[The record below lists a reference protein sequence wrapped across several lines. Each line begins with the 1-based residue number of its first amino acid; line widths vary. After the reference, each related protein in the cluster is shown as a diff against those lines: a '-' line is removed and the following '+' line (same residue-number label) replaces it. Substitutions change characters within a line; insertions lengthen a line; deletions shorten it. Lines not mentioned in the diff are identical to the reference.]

1 MEPIKIEDPKL
12 AAKVDRIVA
21 QLKEYYPDGKVI
33 RITNDHKKLSE
44 RIGKAYKEIG
54 YPSRD
59 AFFAA
64 YGFEANKAGHP
75 FTTDA
80 KEVFVELHRR
90 YDGKAL
96 CASPSQLIEEN
107 PDLKGKLKTLQ
118 NNSQRDFGDVFK
130 NVLIGEGL
138 LAGEKREAARKFTRA
153 EMDEALEELAGRIK
167 EDGIFT
173 KTMASLQKAY
183 PDYSDALTFLG
194 RVSSDWYGLT
204 PRKVLQ
210 ERGILVQS
218 GALGV
223 NQDEIL
229 SWLKETYSSL
239 PNDEKPASIDELIAA
254 NPDKSAELKEAQR
267 KWKANHEETFL
278 SCLKQNGVIKM
289 SEAALRNRLKETA
302 PFCLRN
308 AKLKEL
314 VSLWKK
320 VGGPKNLTREN
331 EEDLVLPERVAAIDV
346 DLAVEIRR
354 SYFHAIVHKNE
365 LEQHAVKVGTPLS
378 CSASDPFIAFEAPDG
393 YRLINRRVGKRR
405 WSDSD
410 PSPFDEYADYKESA
424 WKDSPVAGL
433 VGAWIESTSQDYYG
447 CVLVCIRFDYPH
459 KLTTQTMINLLYKN
473 GVLTDDDMLGGDD
486 WRTREYE
493 KLSFEGAALAEDSA
507 SDSASGSAPEPEP
520 ESEPESEVEP
530 ASESGP
536 EPELEPEPEPDSE
549 SEIEPDSESDGP
561 TREDKLSLA
570 RLAVTAAQLVGVATF
585 PQEFLDKLERAE
597 QGDMSI
603 DPDELLKEIND
614 MTPDEHSVDAASL
627 TFDEGRVARGKHFD
641 VAIPDGWHVVENYER
656 DGLFGQKRPF
666 VAVPEHVSNDD
677 IELSNRIIYVDSG
690 DRAVKLGQTSS
701 FMTAPLRWAMFCQA
715 HYVEMANQM
724 TNPTS
729 PFAAFAQKTMWDCEV
744 DAQNTKCFILQY
756 NSGTGIN
763 GLEFNIRPY
772 SLDHSDYLRVCL
784 SMDENIDIDAV
795 REVVRRIAAT
805 VELDKPFES
814 DAERDLK
821 AAFGKKL
828 TKDEFT
834 DLASRIASPIP
845 NFFQELFTAGQ
856 NRYVFQLNG
865 EEVDARDATIA
876 GARMLAEYG
885 EKFVP
890 YYGKLLDI
898 YAANDCFGETKA
910 TGHEAYDL
918 LKTVF
923 EGAFPSA
930 ALFADDE
937 AKIVTEEGILDDTPE
952 KTALRDRLESLLPEG
967 KVDEDEKGETAAASV
982 EEEEQFEKP
991 NEPEVAPLHLEDV
1004 LSADLLQELKR
1015 LEENINEVSADEL
1028 IALDERIVPE
1038 ILQSRQSRIDTLTA
1052 GATDSSSD
1060 LEVIRK
1066 EAGRYN
1072 VVFFELV
1079 SRLKISLW
1087 EMISQSKLD
1096 DAQELLDEMNEVL
1109 ELVSDC
1115 IEISDSRI
1123 GALQDVTLPEGLPEL
1138 KRQLDQIDC
1147 GLVEVSQKQERAIEL
1162 KSEQDKIPELERR
1175 VKELSD
1181 EINKASLFSFG
1192 KKRKKEEL
1200 AQCQAQLDEC
1210 RSQAALCKTANAEYA
1225 EASLDLTRMIRD

>member
-229 SWLKETYSSL
+229 SWLKEAYSSL

-410 PSPFDEYADYKESA
+410 PSPFDEYADCKESA

-447 CVLVCIRFDYPH
+447 CVLVCVRFDYPH

-493 KLSFEGAALAEDSA
+493 KLSFEGAALAEDSGG
-507 SDSASGSAPEPEP
+507 DSAAGSAPEPEP
-520 ESEPESEVEP
+520 ESGPDSESEPESEVEP

-536 EPELEPEPEPDSE
+536 EPELEPEPEPESEPDSE
-549 SEIEPDSESDGP
+549 SEIESESESNGP

-795 REVVRRIAAT
+795 REVVKRIAAT

-885 EKFVP
+885 EKIAP
-890 YYGKLLDI
+890 YYDKLLDL
-898 YAANDCFGETKA
+898 YTANDSFGETKA
-910 TGHEAYDL
+910 ADHEAYEL
-918 LKTVF
+918 LHSLFYKVF
-923 EGAFPSA
+923 PGIGLFSGGEKRWVLESGVLNAPAKKESRERLE
-930 ALFADDE
+930 ALFPKGE
-937 AKIVTEEGILDDTPE
+937 AKL
-952 KTALRDRLESLLPEG
+952 LR
-967 KVDEDEKGETAAASV
+967 
-982 EEEEQFEKP
+982 
-991 NEPEVAPLHLEDV
+991 LEDV
-1004 LSADLLQELKR
+1004 VPRGYIDDIKKWGKDFIPNDGVARELVDRGK
-1015 LEENINEVSADEL
+1015 ECV
-1028 IALDERIVPE
+1028 VPS
-1038 ILQSRQSRIDTLTA
+1038 ILRSRQEQIDALI
-1052 GATDSSSD
+1052 GMSSD
-1060 LEVIRK
+1060 SASTLEAIRE

-1072 VVFFELV
+1072 AILFELA
-1079 SRLKISLW
+1079 SRYKTILERMIPKEALDGSKRFLVEINDILELMSDSIETNNQSIGTLRGVALPAGISEFKQQLR
-1087 EMISQSKLD
+1087 QLD
-1096 DAQELLDEMNEVL
+1096 DAVARLAAKNEKEQEIDALEAKIQELEN
-1109 ELVSDC
+1109 
-1115 IEISDSRI
+1115 
-1123 GALQDVTLPEGLPEL
+1123 A
-1138 KRQLDQIDC
+1138 
-1147 GLVEVSQKQERAIEL
+1147 RA
-1162 KSEQDKIPELERR
+1162 KIPGLEQQA
-1175 VKELSD
+1175 KMLSS
-1181 EINKASLFSFG
+1181 EIDKMSFFSFS
-1192 KKRKKEEL
+1192 KKKARKAEL
-1200 AQCQAQLDEC
+1200 AQCQAQLESC
-1210 RSQAALCKTANAEYA
+1210 RSQAALIDSVRAEHEEAKA
-1225 EASLDLTRMIRD
+1225 EFAKLRQA

>member
-12 AAKVDRIVA
+12 AAKVDRIIE
-21 QLKEYYPDGKVI
+21 QLKEYYPDGKVV
-33 RITNDHKKLSE
+33 RIGSDHKKLSE
-44 RIGKAYKEIG
+44 RIGKVYKEIG
-54 YPSRD
+54 YQSRD
-59 AFFAA
+59 DFFTA
-64 YGFEANKAGHP
+64 YGFEVVMMKRGHP

-80 KEVFVELHRR
+80 KEVLAELHRR

-96 CASPSQLIEEN
+96 CTTTKELIEEN

-118 NNSQRDFGDVFK
+118 NNSVKDFGDGFK
-130 NVLIGEGL
+130 NILVGEGL
-138 LAGEKREAARKFTRA
+138 LAVKERVAAREFTRE
-153 EMDEALEELAGRIK
+153 EMDEALKDLEGKVKASENQPTTIAELK
-167 EDGIFT
+167 
-173 KTMASLQKAY
+173 KAY
-183 PDYSDALTFLG
+183 PDYARAIAFLPK
-194 RVSSDWYGLT
+194 VCDEWYGAA
-204 PRKVLQ
+204 PSHVLRQ
-210 ERGILVQS
+210 RGILVHS
-218 GALGV
+218 YDAEKLI
-223 NQDEIL
+223 E
-229 SWLKETYSSL
+229 WLKESYSSRSD
-239 PNDEKPASIDELIAA
+239 NDKPASVEDIISANADRRTEL
-254 NPDKSAELKEAQR
+254 KSAQR
-267 KWKANHEETFL
+267 TWKSNHDDTFFE
-278 SCLKQNGVIKM
+278 CLKKNGVIRM
-289 SEAALRNRLKETA
+289 SDFDLREKIKETA
-302 PFCLRN
+302 PLCVRN
-308 AKLKEL
+308 AALDEL
-314 VSLWKK
+314 ISLWKR
-320 VGGPKNLTREN
+320 VGGPKA
-331 EEDLVLPERVAAIDV
+331 LVRAKEGHLALPERVLAIDV
-346 DLAVEIRR
+346 DCGVEIRR
-354 SYFHAIVHKNE
+354 SFFHAVANE
-365 LEQHAVKVGTPLS
+365 NDISLHEVKAGMPLS
-378 CSASDPFIAFEAPDG
+378 CAASYPYMNFETLDGCLLSNRSPSHAFHPV
-393 YRLINRRVGKRR
+393 L
-405 WSDSD
+405 
-410 PSPFDEYADYKESA
+410 FDEYDDYAEGVHEGSSFAD
-424 WKDSPVAGL
+424 L
-433 VGAWIESTSQDYYG
+433 VGARIENISHEAG
-447 CVLVCIRFDYPH
+447 GRVLICIRFDYPH

-473 GVLTDDDMLGGDD
+473 GVLTDDDMLGGGD
-486 WRTREYE
+486 WRKREYE
-493 KLSFEGAALAEDSA
+493 KLSFEGDAPAGDPEGDSEF
-507 SDSASGSAPEPEP
+507 GSVPELESETEPKSESEIEPAPEPEP
-520 ESEPESEVEP
+520 EIDLDSEPESN
-530 ASESGP
+530 
-536 EPELEPEPEPDSE
+536 
-549 SEIEPDSESDGP
+549 GP

-603 DPDELLKEIND
+603 DPDELLKAIND

-690 DRAVKLGQTSS
+690 DRAAKLGQTSA

-724 TNPTS
+724 TDPTS
-729 PFAAFAQKTMWDCEV
+729 PFAAFAQKAMWDCEV
-744 DAQNTKCFILQY
+744 DAQNTKCFIVQY

-784 SMDENIDIDAV
+784 SMDENIDIDAI
-795 REVVRRIAAT
+795 REVVKHIAAT

-814 DAERDLK
+814 DAERGLK
-821 AAFGKKL
+821 AAFGEKL

-845 NFFQELFTAGQ
+845 NFFQKLFTAGQ
-856 NRYVFQLNG
+856 NRYVFQLND

-898 YAANDCFGETKA
+898 YAANDCFGETEA

-918 LKTVF
+918 LKDIF
-923 EGAFPSA
+923 EGAFPSVV
-930 ALFADDE
+930 LFADDE
-937 AKIVTEEGILDDTPE
+937 AKIVIEEGILGDTPE
-952 KTALRDRLESLLPEG
+952 KTALRERLESLLPEG
-967 KVDEDEKGETAAASV
+967 KVDEDEKGETAAPSI
-982 EEEEQFEKP
+982 EEGEQLEEP
-991 NEPEVAPLHLEDV
+991 NEPKASPLRLEDV
-1004 LSADLLQELKR
+1004 LSADLLEELKR
-1015 LEENINEVSADEL
+1015 LEENIYGVSADEF

-1038 ILQSRQSRIDTLTA
+1038 ILQSRQRRIDTLTA

-1079 SRLKISLW
+1079 SRLKISLR
-1087 EMISQSKLD
+1087 EMISQSKFD

-1210 RSQAALCKTANAEYA
+1210 RSQAALYKTANAEYA

>member
-12 AAKVDRIVA
+12 AAKVDRIIE
-21 QLKEYYPDGKVI
+21 QLKEYYPDGKVV
-33 RITNDHKKLSE
+33 RIGGDHKKLSE
-44 RIGKAYKEIG
+44 RIGQVYKEIG

-59 AFFAA
+59 DFFTA
-64 YGFEANKAGHP
+64 YGFEVVTMKRGHP

-80 KEVFVELHRR
+80 KEVFAELHRR

-167 EDGIFT
+167 EDGIFA

-204 PRKVLQ
+204 SRKVLQ

-218 GALGV
+218 GTLGV

-302 PFCLRN
+302 PFCVRN
-308 AKLKEL
+308 ANLKEL

-320 VGGPKNLTREN
+320 VGGPKNPTREN
-331 EEDLVLPERVAAIDV
+331 EEDLVLPERVVSIDV

-354 SYFHAIVHKNE
+354 SFFHAIVHKSE

-410 PSPFDEYADYKESA
+410 PSPFDEYADYRESA

-447 CVLVCIRFDYPH
+447 CVLVCVRFDYPH

-493 KLSFEGAALAEDSA
+493 KLSFEGAALAEDSGG
-507 SDSASGSAPEPEP
+507 DSAIGSA
-520 ESEPESEVEP
+520 
-530 ASESGP
+530 
-536 EPELEPEPEPDSE
+536 PEPDSE
-549 SEIEPDSESDGP
+549 SESEPEPEPEPEPATEPDSESDGP

-656 DGLFGQKRPF
+656 DGLFGKKRPF
-666 VAVPEHVSNDD
+666 VAVPDHVSNDD

-756 NSGTGIN
+756 SSGTGIN

-795 REVVRRIAAT
+795 REVVKRIAAT

-814 DAERDLK
+814 DAERGLK
-821 AAFGKKL
+821 AAFGEKL

-910 TGHEAYDL
+910 TGHEAYDV
-918 LKTVF
+918 LKNIF
-923 EGAFPSA
+923 EGAFPSV

-952 KTALRDRLESLLPEG
+952 KTALRERLESLLPEG
-967 KVDEDEKGETAAASV
+967 KANEDEKGETAAASV
-982 EEEEQFEKP
+982 EEEEQLEKP

-1004 LSADLLQELKR
+1004 LSANLLQELKR

-1079 SRLKISLW
+1079 SRLKISLR

-1200 AQCQAQLDEC
+1200 ARCQAQLDEC

>member
-12 AAKVDRIVA
+12 AAKVDRIIE
-21 QLKEYYPDGKVI
+21 QLKEYYPDGKVV
-33 RITNDHKKLSE
+33 RIGSDHKKLSE
-44 RIGKAYKEIG
+44 RIGKVYKEIG
-54 YPSRD
+54 YQSRD
-59 AFFAA
+59 DFFTA
-64 YGFEANKAGHP
+64 YGFEVVRRKPGHP

-80 KEVFVELHRR
+80 KEVLAELHRR

-96 CASPSQLIEEN
+96 CATTKELIEEN

-118 NNSQRDFGDVFK
+118 NNSVKDFGDGFK
-130 NVLIGEGL
+130 NILVGEGL
-138 LAGEKREAARKFTRA
+138 LAVKERVAAREFTRE
-153 EMDEALEELAGRIK
+153 EMDEALKDLEGKVKASENQPTTIAELK
-167 EDGIFT
+167 
-173 KTMASLQKAY
+173 KAY
-183 PDYSDALTFLG
+183 PDYARAIAFLPK
-194 RVSSDWYGLT
+194 VCDEWYGAA
-204 PRKVLQ
+204 PSHVLRQ
-210 ERGILVQS
+210 RGILVHS
-218 GALGV
+218 YDAEKLI
-223 NQDEIL
+223 E
-229 SWLKETYSSL
+229 WLKESYSSR
-239 PNDEKPASIDELIAA
+239 PDNDKPASVEDIISA
-254 NPDKSAELKEAQR
+254 NADRRAELKSAQR
-267 KWKANHEETFL
+267 TWKSNHDETFFE
-278 SCLKQNGVIKM
+278 CLKKNGVIRM
-289 SEAALRNRLKETA
+289 SDLDLREKIKETA
-302 PFCLRN
+302 PLCVRN
-308 AKLKEL
+308 AALDEL
-314 VSLWKK
+314 ISLWKR
-320 VGGPKNLTREN
+320 VGGPKA
-331 EEDLVLPERVAAIDV
+331 LVRAKEGHLALPERVLAIDI
-346 DLAVEIRR
+346 DCGVEIRR
-354 SYFHAIVHKNE
+354 SFFHAVANE
-365 LEQHAVKVGTPLS
+365 NDISLHEVKAGMPLS
-378 CSASDPFIAFEAPDG
+378 CAASYPYMNFETLDGCLLSNRSPSHAFHPV
-393 YRLINRRVGKRR
+393 L
-405 WSDSD
+405 
-410 PSPFDEYADYKESA
+410 FDEYDDYAEGVHEGSSFAD
-424 WKDSPVAGL
+424 L
-433 VGAWIESTSQDYYG
+433 VGARIENISHEAG
-447 CVLVCIRFDYPH
+447 GRVLICIRFDYPH

-486 WRTREYE
+486 WRKREYE
-493 KLSFEGAALAEDSA
+493 KLSFEGDAPVEDSGDD
-507 SDSASGSAPEPEP
+507 STPGSAS
-520 ESEPESEVEP
+520 
-530 ASESGP
+530 
-536 EPELEPEPEPDSE
+536 ELKSE
-549 SEIEPDSESDGP
+549 SEIEPAPEPESELEPDSKPEIEPASESEPESDGP

-603 DPDELLKEIND
+603 DPDELLKAIND

-641 VAIPDGWHVVENYER
+641 VVIPDGWHVVENYER

-690 DRAVKLGQTSS
+690 DRAAKLGQTSA

-724 TNPTS
+724 TDPTS

-744 DAQNTKCFILQY
+744 DARNTKCFIVQY

-795 REVVRRIAAT
+795 REVVKHIAAT

-814 DAERDLK
+814 DAERGLK
-821 AAFGKKL
+821 AAFGEKL

-845 NFFQELFTAGQ
+845 NFFQKLFTAGQ
-856 NRYVFQLNG
+856 NRYVFQLDG

-918 LKTVF
+918 LKNIF

-952 KTALRDRLESLLPEG
+952 KTALRDRLEALLPEG
-967 KVDEDEKGETAAASV
+967 KADEDEKGETAAPSIDEGEQL
-982 EEEEQFEKP
+982 EEP
-991 NEPEVAPLHLEDV
+991 NEPKASPLHLEDV
-1004 LSADLLQELKR
+1004 LGADLLEELKQ
-1015 LEENINEVSADEL
+1015 LEENIYEVSADEF

-1038 ILQSRQSRIDTLTA
+1038 ILQSRQRRIDTLTA

-1079 SRLKISLW
+1079 SRLKISLR
-1087 EMISQSKLD
+1087 EMISQSKFD
-1096 DAQELLDEMNEVL
+1096 DAQELLGEMNEVL

-1210 RSQAALCKTANAEYA
+1210 RSQAALYKTANAEYA

>member
-12 AAKVDRIVA
+12 AAKVDRIIE
-21 QLKEYYPDGKVI
+21 QLKEYYPDGKVV
-33 RITNDHKKLSE
+33 RIGSDHKKLSE
-44 RIGKAYKEIG
+44 RIGKVYKEIG
-54 YPSRD
+54 YQSRD
-59 AFFAA
+59 DFFTA
-64 YGFEANKAGHP
+64 YGFEVVRRKPGHP

-80 KEVFVELHRR
+80 KEVLAELHRR

-96 CASPSQLIEEN
+96 CTTAKEPIEEN

-118 NNSQRDFGDVFK
+118 NNSVKDFGDGFK
-130 NVLIGEGL
+130 NILVGEGL
-138 LAGEKREAARKFTRA
+138 LAVKERVAAREFTRE
-153 EMDEALEELAGRIK
+153 EMDEALKDLEGKVKASENQPTTIAELK
-167 EDGIFT
+167 
-173 KTMASLQKAY
+173 KAY
-183 PDYSDALTFLG
+183 PDYARAIAFLPK
-194 RVSSDWYGLT
+194 VCDEWYGAA
-204 PRKVLQ
+204 PSHVLRQ
-210 ERGILVQS
+210 RGILVHS
-218 GALGV
+218 YDAEKLI
-223 NQDEIL
+223 E
-229 SWLKETYSSL
+229 WLKESYSSR
-239 PNDEKPASIDELIAA
+239 PDNDKPASVEDIISA
-254 NPDKSAELKEAQR
+254 NADRRAELKSAQR
-267 KWKANHEETFL
+267 TWKSNHDETFFE
-278 SCLKQNGVIKM
+278 CLKKNGVIRM
-289 SEAALRNRLKETA
+289 SDLDLREKIKETA
-302 PFCLRN
+302 PLCVRN
-308 AKLKEL
+308 AALDEL
-314 VSLWKK
+314 ISLWKR
-320 VGGPKNLTREN
+320 VGGPKA
-331 EEDLVLPERVAAIDV
+331 LVRAKEGHLALPERVLAIDI
-346 DLAVEIRR
+346 DCGVEIRR
-354 SYFHAIVHKNE
+354 SFFHAVANE
-365 LEQHAVKVGTPLS
+365 NDISLHEVKAGMPLS
-378 CSASDPFIAFEAPDG
+378 CAASYPYMNFETLDGCLLSNRSPSHAFHPV
-393 YRLINRRVGKRR
+393 L
-405 WSDSD
+405 
-410 PSPFDEYADYKESA
+410 FDEYDDYAEGVHEGSSFAD
-424 WKDSPVAGL
+424 L
-433 VGAWIESTSQDYYG
+433 VGARIENISHEAG
-447 CVLVCIRFDYPH
+447 GRVLICIRFDYPH

-486 WRTREYE
+486 WRKREYE
-493 KLSFEGAALAEDSA
+493 KLSFEGDAPVEDSGDD
-507 SDSASGSAPEPEP
+507 STPGSASEPKSESEIEPAPEPEP
-520 ESEPESEVEP
+520 EIDPDSEPEIES
-530 ASESGP
+530 AS
-536 EPELEPEPEPDSE
+536 EPEP
-549 SEIEPDSESDGP
+549 ESDGP

-603 DPDELLKEIND
+603 DPDELLKAIND

-641 VAIPDGWHVVENYER
+641 VVIPDGWHVVENYER

-690 DRAVKLGQTSS
+690 DRAAKLGQTSA

-724 TNPTS
+724 TDPTS

-744 DAQNTKCFILQY
+744 DAQNTKCFIVQY

-784 SMDENIDIDAV
+784 SMDENIDINAI
-795 REVVRRIAAT
+795 REVVKHIAAT

-814 DAERDLK
+814 NAERGLK
-821 AAFGKKL
+821 AAFGEKL

-845 NFFQELFTAGQ
+845 NFFQKLFTAGQ
-856 NRYVFQLNG
+856 NRYVFQLGG

-898 YAANDCFGETKA
+898 YAANDCFGETET

-918 LKTVF
+918 LKNIF

-967 KVDEDEKGETAAASV
+967 KADEGEKGETAAPSI
-982 EEEEQFEKP
+982 EEGEQLEEP
-991 NEPEVAPLHLEDV
+991 NEPKVTSLHLEDV
-1004 LSADLLQELKR
+1004 LGADLLEELKR
-1015 LEENINEVSADEL
+1015 LEENIYEVSADEF

-1038 ILQSRQSRIDTLTA
+1038 ILQSRQRRIDTLTA

-1079 SRLKISLW
+1079 SRLKISLR

-1147 GLVEVSQKQERAIEL
+1147 GLVEVSRKQERAIEL

-1210 RSQAALCKTANAEYA
+1210 RSQAALYKTANAEYA